1 MSDTTVVEG
10 APVIAPEVR
19 QGMILNGIIP
29 AEQKTEST
37 TTTITPDAATAL
49 PIDIFQPFKDKF
61 GYEKPEDAL
70 AEIEQLRALKANPPT
85 PTIEFADAES
95 EKLFKAWTAGKKDDV
110 YNILEKSRRID
121 SFLGKEVDKDNAADL
136 IKFGMQLKY
145 KAAGIEI
152 TPDEINYKFNK
163 QYGVPAKPTQATG
176 EDQADYDT
184 RISEWEAVRADKQ
197 MELMIDAKLAKPEL
211 EASKSKLV
219 LPEIEQSADEGYLQY
234 QKDLEENRKL
244 AAEAEQAYKAFT
256 PKHLETKI
264 NFKDESNKIDFDF
277 IYEPDP
283 ESFAKTMEITSDINK
298 LWELFYDQDGSPN
311 RQKFANFVYAG
322 LNRDKQLMEAM
333 KQSKNATIKAM
344 LPDNSNGGMVR
355 QLTNLEAPQESEL
368 DKQMRMN
375 GIRRAN

>member
-29 AEQKTEST
+29 AEQKTEPT

-49 PIDIFQPFKDKF
+49 PTDIFQPFKEKF

-163 QYGVPAKPTQATG
+163 QYGVPGKPTQAAG